1 MANILIKKQEI
12 DLNTNSKTCQVTIFS
27 DRAQVTRSQ
36 QVQLKQGENTVV
48 FTNLGTGI
56 VEQTIKPAVESKAL
70 KITSTTLENHTL
82 YFFKQ
87 AEHQKNYNQIISSLK
102 EIITI
107 LDRKTAFALEN
118 HLISD
123 LRDYIKSALNDIIL
137 EQDISIPRLKQAL
150 QFLDKLIQDN
160 TTQVLNLN
168 EQYYKLDEQLGILKQ
183 ELAVIRELDKRT
195 QDNIVVTIMA
205 DKAQQVE
212 VKISYIITGAAWKT
226 SYDTAIDTDTGDVE
240 LSYFGEVVQKTGEQ
254 WQDVKVVL
262 STTVSEESIEIPR
275 LYPVYLDGYVE
286 KHKREVVVERK
297 VTRDLKDEGEQ
308 EELELDEDITTGA
321 QEAER
326 DQRVAI
332 EKKAATYTFSI
343 SKPSTIPPDGRYHR
357 LLILKENYKADTF
370 YETVPE
376 LLEYVYLKATI
387 NNNTDMPLLPGRVM
401 VYRNG
406 SYMGRSKLDYI
417 APTEEFAISFGID
430 EDLRVKRIV
439 MKSYYEKAKGLNLKN
454 LREYKYKYLLFNYKG
469 QATTVKLKEIV
480 HVSEISKVKVK
491 IEEDTTK
498 DYELNDDGIICWQAK
513 LPSKQSGYKEYIL
526 HYTIQSPKSFS
537 LDSV

>member
-1 MANILIKKQEI
+1 MANILIKKQKI
-12 DLNTNSKTCQVTIFS
+12 DLTTNSKTCQVTIFS

-56 VEQTIKPAVESKAL
+56 VEQTIKPAVKSKAL

-87 AEHQKNYNQIISSLK
+87 AEHQKKYNQIISSLK

-123 LRDYIKSALNDIIL
+123 LRNYIKSALNDIIL

-160 TTQVLNLN
+160 ATQVLDLN
-168 EQYYKLDEQLGILKQ
+168 EQYYKLDEQLTILKQ
-183 ELAVIRELDKRT
+183 ELAVIRELDKRI
-195 QDNIVVTIMA
+195 QNNIVVTIMA
-205 DKAQQVE
+205 DKTQQVE
-212 VKISYIITGAAWKT
+212 VKVSYIITGASWKT
-226 SYDTAIDTDTGDVE
+226 SYDAVLDTDTGNVE

-262 STTVSEESIEIPR
+262 STTVSEESIEIPK
-275 LYPVYLDGYVE
+275 LYPVYLDGYTE
-286 KHKREVVVERK
+286 KHKRDVVVERK
-297 VTRDLKDEGEQ
+297 VTKELKDEGE
-308 EELELDEDITTGA
+308 EEELDEDISTATP
-321 QEAER
+321 EAER

-343 SKPSTIPPDGRYHR
+343 NKPSTIPPDGRYHR

-376 LLEYVYLKATI
+376 MLEYVYLKATI
-387 NNNTDMPLLPGRVM
+387 KNNTDMPLLPGRVM

-417 APTEEFAISFGID
+417 APSEEFAISFGID

-439 MKSYYEKAKGLNLKN
+439 MRSYYEKAKGLNLKN

-498 DYELNDDGIICWQAK
+498 GYELNDDGILCWQAK
-513 LPSKQSGYKEYIL
+513 LPSKQSGYKQYIL
-526 HYTIQSPKSFS
+526 HYTIQSPRSFS